1 MAELTLL
8 DDFGLNA
15 DGTIVGSLVFDE
27 ETRTLLFRD
36 EDPCEPDE
44 VLSVRS
50 PELPEPAAGHT
61 IIKSWSEYLG
71 MAQRLEAAGA
81 GRIIS
86 FYPVG
91 NYDAMAYLLALN
103 IENAKN

>member
-1 MAELTLL
+1 MAELTVLEDFAL
-8 DDFGLNA
+8 DARGEI
-15 DGTIVGSLVFDE
+15 TGSLVFDE
-27 ETRTLLFRD
+27 ETRSLIFRD
-36 EDPCEPDE
+36 PDPCEPDE

-50 PELPEPAAGHT
+50 PQLPEPAAGHT
-61 IIKSWSEYLG
+61 IVKSWSEYLG

-91 NYDAMAYLLALN
+91 NFDAMAYLLALN
-103 IENAKN
+103 IEDAKS